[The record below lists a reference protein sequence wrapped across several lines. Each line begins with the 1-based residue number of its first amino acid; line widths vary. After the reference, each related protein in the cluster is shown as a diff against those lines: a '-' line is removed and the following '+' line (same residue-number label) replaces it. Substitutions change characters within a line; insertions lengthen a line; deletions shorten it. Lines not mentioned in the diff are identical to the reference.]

1 MAFEGGTNG
10 ASVRS
15 ELRSALAGLG
25 YEPDEVGAVL
35 RRLPPEGEVEPMLRE
50 ALKLLAVDR

>member
-1 MAFEGGTNG
+1 MPSSSGGTS
-10 ASVRS
+10 ARS

-35 RRLPPEGEVEPMLRE
+35 RRLPAEGEVEPMLRE